1 MQGVGYQVTD
11 LDEYKGEFFCDQR
24 HGRGVLKINGQAAKS
39 LTYKNGVVGKE
50 ISDNL
55 EMIME
60 QFTKSKID
68 KFFEFFQEEIQL
80 VEESLASE
88 RKNFKSEFSK
98 I

>member
-1 MQGVGYQVTD
+1 
-11 LDEYKGEFFCDQR
+11 
-24 HGRGVLKINGQAAKS
+24 
-39 LTYKNGVVGKE
+39 
-50 ISDNL
+50 
-55 EMIME
+55 MIME

-88 RKNFKSEFSK
+88 RKNFKAEFAK